1 MNKQELASRIWQIAN
16 DLRGSIEASD
26 YKDYILGFIF
36 YKYLSDNEYQFL
48 IREGYEDEDIH
59 DITEKNIDEV
69 EYIKN
74 NVGYFIAP
82 EDLFQTWVDMGN
94 DFTVD
99 NVITALSAFQRNIS
113 LNPQHQKVFGGIFN
127 TLETGI
133 TALGSNA
140 TQRTR
145 QIRSL
150 VELIQDIPT
159 THDEYDVLG
168 YIYEYLIGKF
178 AAGAGTSSGEYFTP
192 VSASE
197 YMSTVIAHH
206 LKDRTTIEVYDPTSG
221 SGSLLLNIGNIFET
235 YHESEDNVKFYA
247 QEYMA
252 ATEILTRMNLLMRGI
267 KPANIVTRNGDS
279 LEKDFP
285 YFDESDPEGTY
296 TPVFVDAV
304 VSNPPYSQSWAPED
318 MDQDPRFAEYGL
330 APKSKADYAF
340 LLHGLYHLK
349 PGGMMAIVLPHGVL
363 FRGGEEGEIRKKLI
377 EKNHINAII
386 GLPANIFFGTGIPTT
401 ILFLKKE
408 RSNSDVLFIDASKD
422 FEKVGNKNNL
432 RPMDIKRLTDVTI
445 QRLTEEKYSRLVS
458 KEEIIENEYNL
469 NIPRYI
475 DSSEEAENWDL
486 NAIMNGGIPKKEL
499 TQFHEVFEE
508 LPDLYDDLFEDINE
522 EYVRLKNEDIH
533 EVFENSKTVSSY
545 KHKFESNFNNFDKY
559 LNGLLIDKVEEVKP
573 YTAKEEA
580 VNELFSRFEGIELI
594 DKYEAYAVLDATWE
608 TLSNDIQLIQDSSL
622 SESARAIDPNMVI
635 RKRDGKDV
643 EVQDGNK
650 GRIFPYEL
658 IQDELLSEEKENVN
672 KYENRKIEISEELDS
687 IIELL
692 SEEDGEYD
700 VLNDAN
706 DSFLVRDTRN
716 KFNELFEDVE
726 IPELTVLELFRN
738 IGNRKAKRL
747 DFMESHPEIN
757 WGSMDLKQ
765 DGTPSVR
772 GLNDYEDE
780 VQAAYEF
787 EEDSFGAKLS
797 KAIALLDERT
807 YVNRMSKELSDE
819 LVVLTEETIQNL
831 SDEEVNGL
839 LYAKWIQPIMTGTH
853 DLGEK
858 LFKDIERN
866 VMDLH
871 NKYATTMVE
880 IQDEIKESNKELVD
894 MMDKLVASESDM
906 AGIKQFQELL
916 GGDNVE

>member
-279 LEKDFP
+279 LKEDFP

-304 VSNPPYSQSWAPED
+304 VSNPPYSQSWDPED

-349 PGGMMAIVLPHGVL
+349 SDGMMAIVLPHGVL
-363 FRGGEEGEIRKKLI
+363 FRGGEEGKIRKKLI
-377 EKNHINAII
+377 EKNHIDAII

-422 FEKVGNKNNL
+422 FEKVGNKNDL

-445 QRLTEEKYSRLVS
+445 QRLEEDNYSRLVS

-475 DSSEEAENWDL
+475 DSSEEAENWDI

-499 TQFHEVFEE
+499 AQFNAVFEE
-508 LPDLYDDLFEDINE
+508 LPVLYNELFEDINE

-533 EVFENSKTVSSY
+533 EVFKNSKTVSSY
-545 KHKFESNFNNFDKY
+545 KHEFENNFNNFDEY
-559 LNGLLIDKVEEVKP
+559 LKGLLIDSVEEVKP
-573 YTAKEEA
+573 YIAKEEV

-594 DKYEAYAVLDATWE
+594 DRYEAYAVLDATWK
-608 TLSNDIQLIQDSSL
+608 TVSNDIQLIQDSSL

-635 RKRDGKDV
+635 KKRDGKDV

-672 KYENRKIEISEELDS
+672 EYENRKIGITEELDG
-687 IIELL
+687 IIETL

-706 DSFLVRDTRN
+706 DSFLVRDTRD

-726 IPELTVLELFRN
+726 IPELTVLEAFRK

-772 GLNDYEDE
+772 GLNDYEDK

-787 EEDSFGAKLS
+787 EEDSFGEKLS

-807 YVNRMSKELSDE
+807 DVNRMSKELSDE

-839 LYAKWIQPIMTGTH
+839 LYAKWIQPIMTGIH
-853 DLGEK
+853 DLGDK

-871 NKYATTMVE
+871 SKYAVTMVE

-906 AGIKQFQELL
+906 AGIKEFQALL
-916 GGDNVE
+916 RGDSNE